1 MEDFEEEEEEVPL
14 EDLEEEEA
22 LEDQEK
28 EGTDETMYSRKDAER
43 YRDERPVTDQNV
55 FNLQKESG
63 KNSEEG
69 SDEGQGSEIS
79 PLDFYAREEFY
90 PGLSEEVIEKLHYP
104 ERGLPEDAFLD
115 DLPILPNPYDHS
127 MDPDTE
133 TDPSRV
139 REKPYDFNGADVRLE
154 TREAIVP
161 QTWEDEKLGP
171 PGENRRVRLTVR
183 VRDLKLSVYASQK
196 LVLLAGPRYNFN
208 NDILTLT
215 SDRYETRKQNGRYL
229 LDLLESLMEEA
240 QKETE
245 ITQKPR
251 RLQKKRGKFIPSNKA
266 LLGSGMVKKQYEG
279 MITEDE

>member
-1 MEDFEEEEEEVPL
+1 M
-14 EDLEEEEA
+14 
-22 LEDQEK
+22 
-28 EGTDETMYSRKDAER
+28 
-43 YRDERPVTDQNV
+43 
-55 FNLQKESG
+55 
-63 KNSEEG
+63 
-69 SDEGQGSEIS
+69 
-79 PLDFYAREEFY
+79 
-90 PGLSEEVIEKLHYP
+90 IEKLHYP
-104 ERGLPEDAFLD
+104 ERGLPEDAFLG
-115 DLPILPNPYDHS
+115 DLPIIPNPYDHS

-133 TDPSRV
+133 TDLSKV

-251 RLQKKRGKFIPSNKA
+251 RLQKKRGKFIPSNKT